1 MINQLK
7 TVFFLGLL
15 TGLFLSVG
23 YALGGVAG
31 MTIAIILTGVMNMI
45 TFFFSDKL
53 VLMMYKAKEAEKKEH
68 KRLYEMIKNIT
79 QLAQMP
85 MPKIYILPSKTPNAF
100 ATGRSPKHA
109 AVAVTKG
116 IMSTLTERELKGVL
130 AHEIA
135 HIKNRDILIA
145 TITAMV
151 AGAIS
156 YLATMAQWTAIFG
169 GFSQDDQEGP
179 NIVAILVL
187 AILTPILATLIH
199 MAISRTR
206 EYQADKMGA
215 KIIKD
220 PHALADALKKLQD
233 EVSNNPLPFGNQATA
248 HLFIINPFK
257 ASAILNLLSTHPP
270 VDERI
275 KRLRAIQF

>member
-15 TGLFLSVG
+15 TGIFLAVG

-31 MTIAIILTGVMNMI
+31 MTIAIILAGAMNLI

-53 VLMMYKAKEAEKKEH
+53 VLMMYKAKEADKKEH
-68 KRLYEMIKNIT
+68 KRLYDMIKNIT
-79 QLAQMP
+79 EIAQMP
-85 MPKIYILPSKTPNAF
+85 MPKVYILPTKTPNAF

-145 TITAMV
+145 TIAAMV

-156 YLATMAQWTAIFG
+156 YLATMAQWAAIFG
-169 GFSQDDQEGP
+169 GFSRDNEEGP
-179 NIVAILVL
+179 SIIAMLVL

-199 MAISRTR
+199 LAISRTR

-220 PHALADALKKLQD
+220 PHALADALKKLND
-233 EVSNNPLPFGNQATA
+233 EVSHNPLPFGNQATA
-248 HLFIINPFK
+248 HLFIVNPFK
-257 ASAILNLLSTHPP
+257 ASTMLNLLSTHPP
-270 VDERI
+270 MDERI
-275 KRLRAIQF
+275 KRLRAMQI